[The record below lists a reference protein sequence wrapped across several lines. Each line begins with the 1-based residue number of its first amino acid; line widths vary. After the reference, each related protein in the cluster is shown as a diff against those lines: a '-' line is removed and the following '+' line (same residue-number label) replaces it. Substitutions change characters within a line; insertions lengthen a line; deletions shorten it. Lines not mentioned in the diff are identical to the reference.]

1 MRPNSTAN
9 CAASGVRP
17 TANSAALLVAR
28 KDLTLEARAFEQVAL
43 MGLLTFLVM
52 LMFRVAA
59 EGMPVPVG
67 TALWVTLIFAT
78 TAGLARSFHGEA
90 DHGTIDLLVASPAAP
105 SSLYLG
111 KVLSSFALAA
121 SGALIAVVVA
131 TLFFGGSLLRDPLAL
146 GLFLVLG
153 CAGLSGLNAFFSAL
167 SCRARARAAL
177 LPVLVIPLAIPLMMW
192 AARGTVA
199 ATAGMPWSDPA
210 IWLNLSYLA
219 AYDALFLS
227 LFAFLSPRALSP

>member
-1 MRPNSTAN
+1 M
-9 CAASGVRP
+9 AS
-17 TANSAALLVAR
+17 SAALLVAR
-28 KDLTLEARAFEQVAL
+28 KDLALEARVLEQVAL
-43 MGLLTFLVM
+43 MGLLTFLIM
-52 LMFRVAA
+52 LLFRVAA
-59 EGMPVPVG
+59 EGTPVPVG

-78 TAGLARSFHGEA
+78 TAGLARSFHGET

-121 SGALIAVVVA
+121 SGALLAVVVA
-131 TLFFGGSLLRDPLAL
+131 GLFFGGSILRDPVALA
-146 GLFLVLG
+146 LFLVLG
-153 CAGLSGLNAFFSAL
+153 CAGLSALNAFFSAL

-177 LPVLVIPLAIPLMMW
+177 LPVLVIPLAVPLMMW

-199 ATAGMPWSDPA
+199 ATVGVAWADPA
-210 IWLNLSYLA
+210 IWLNLSYMA

-227 LFAFLSPRALSP
+227 LFVFLSPRALSA